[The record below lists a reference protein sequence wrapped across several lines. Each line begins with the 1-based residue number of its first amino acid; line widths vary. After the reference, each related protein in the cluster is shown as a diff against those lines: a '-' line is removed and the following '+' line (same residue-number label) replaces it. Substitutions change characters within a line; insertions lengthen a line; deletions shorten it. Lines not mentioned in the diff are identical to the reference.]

1 MNLYQ
6 MSNTSTYTVIYLDGN
21 GIKREV
27 YVSAPTTVKATL
39 QAREVLPDSCEIVRV
54 YLDS

>member
-1 MNLYQ
+1 MT
-6 MSNTSTYTVIYLDGN
+6 SASTYTVIYLDGN

-27 YVSAPTTVKATL
+27 YVAAPTIVKATL
-39 QAREVLPDSCEIVRV
+39 QAREVLPDSCEIIRV

>member
-1 MNLYQ
+1 

-27 YVSAPTTVKATL
+27 YVAAPTTVKATL